1 MADVTI
7 SSVATPLAG
16 ALNAFAWGT
25 AGAAVALG
33 DFVYR
38 DSADSYKLKPA
49 DTTTAAKAAV
59 VGIALHAA
67 ASGEPLRIQTAG
79 RISLGATLSVG
90 MVYVLSGTSGAGN
103 MCPVTDLDN
112 TEWLTLL
119 GASSSSLILDLKL
132 WVSGIQSQTSI

>member
-7 SSVATPLAG
+7 TSVATPLAG

-25 AGAAVALG
+25 AGSAIALG

-49 DTTTAAKAAV
+49 DTTSAAKAAV
-59 VGIALHAA
+59 AGIALNAA
-67 ASGEPLRIQTAG
+67 ASGEPVRIQTAG
-79 RISLGATLSVG
+79 RITLGASLSVG

-112 TEWLTLL
+112 TEYLTLL
-119 GASSSSLILDLKL
+119 GACSASATLDLKL
-132 WVSGIQSQTSI
+132 WASGIYSQTSI